1 MEFVGRLKTST
12 DFAGIRVSPLLIVAK
27 AVIWA
32 VRRNPTVNSSWTDKE
47 ITVHHYVNLGIAA
60 ATPRGL
66 LVPNI
71 KDAQELTLLELARA
85 LESMTIRARDGK
97 TQPAEMANGTITI
110 TNVGSF
116 GMDTGTPILN
126 PGEAAILAM
135 GTIKQKPWIVDG
147 EVRSRFVTTVAGQ
160 LRPPNRRR
168 RRREPL
174 CGRRGEHH
182 RGACASARLGPARP
196 CPPAQSCAA
205 ALCYRRGL
213 HRGRSGNKPARDGTR
228 TEVMNLTLRPM
239 SPGDLAAYIARST
252 EEYVRELVRAGM
264 REEQA
269 RANADAGIASAFPG
283 GVPANDN
290 EAFDVLDGE
299 QRVGLLWLGPQSPG
313 TWYVMDIEI
322 RAELRSQGYGRATM
336 LLAEDVARA
345 HGATHLGLNVFGH
358 NPGARALYESLGYEI
373 QAIRMR
379 KAL

>member
-1 MEFVGRLKTST
+1 
-12 DFAGIRVSPLLIVAK
+12 
-27 AVIWA
+27 
-32 VRRNPTVNSSWTDKE
+32 
-47 ITVHHYVNLGIAA
+47 
-60 ATPRGL
+60 
-66 LVPNI
+66 
-71 KDAQELTLLELARA
+71 
-85 LESMTIRARDGK
+85 
-97 TQPAEMANGTITI
+97 
-110 TNVGSF
+110 
-116 GMDTGTPILN
+116 
-126 PGEAAILAM
+126 
-135 GTIKQKPWIVDG
+135 
-147 EVRSRFVTTVAGQ
+147 
-160 LRPPNRRR
+160 
-168 RRREPL
+168 
-174 CGRRGEHH
+174 
-182 RGACASARLGPARP
+182 
-196 CPPAQSCAA
+196 
-205 ALCYRRGL
+205 
-213 HRGRSGNKPARDGTR
+213 
-228 TEVMNLTLRPM
+228 MNLTLRPM

-252 EEYVRELVRAGM
+252 EEYVRELVQAGM

-299 QRVGLLWLGPQSPG
+299 QRVGMLWLGPQAPG